1 MVWKQQS
8 GTSVPT
14 PGPVVQGLEE
24 KLLPL
29 ETAAEET
36 SVLESVR
43 FFGKEIRWKEPS
55 EQRIDGI
62 FLVMYNE
69 LKGNSER
76 FSQNWEEIEAEEW
89 IL

>member
-43 FFGKEIRWKEPS
+43 FFGKRDKME
-55 EQRIDGI
+55 GT
-62 FLVMYNE
+62 F
-69 LKGNSER
+69 
-76 FSQNWEEIEAEEW
+76 
-89 IL
+89 

>member
-14 PGPVVQGLEE
+14 PGPVIQGLEE
-24 KLLPL
+24 KMLPL

-43 FFGKEIRWKEPS
+43 FFGKRDKRE
-55 EQRIDGI
+55 GT
-62 FLVMYNE
+62 F
-69 LKGNSER
+69 
-76 FSQNWEEIEAEEW
+76 
-89 IL
+89 